1 MSDWLKK
8 PAWRLGVGILLVAG
22 AVAGLWP
29 DRREPQ
35 FEGRNISWWLEEKAR
50 DSERYEMS
58 FAFVGQEAAPVLAAA
73 LGRKDSRWNSFACVL
88 WQKIPSP
95 IRCHF
100 PAPVLNATRRRAA
113 AFGLLQMKERAAAA
127 RPALLA
133 ALNDSDARVREL
145 AAAALEEL
153 GLGP

>member
-1 MSDWLKK
+1 
-8 PAWRLGVGILLVAG
+8 
-22 AVAGLWP
+22 
-29 DRREPQ
+29 
-35 FEGRNISWWLEEKAR
+35 
-50 DSERYEMS
+50 MS